1 MNEFKK
7 IRHIYLSGNHSATCV
22 LPIEIARKYGLD
34 RPSNVVI
41 EERPE
46 GILIRKVTIQ

>member
-1 MNEFKK
+1 MSEYKK
-7 IRHIYLSGNHSATCV
+7 IISIFGAKSHCLVI
-22 LPIEIARKYGLD
+22 PIDIARKYGLD
-34 RPSNVVI
+34 RGSNVVC